1 MTPVECSGEM
11 YGADSPEP
19 FVSGLF
25 MLGRAEEA
33 GEKLLQSHRD
43 KVRLIYLD
51 PPFGTG
57 DTFVVKAGPK
67 GKAIK
72 VSAYEDNLSQ
82 DAYMQMMERVL
93 TLCRDLLTQDGT
105 IYLHVD
111 YRMAAYL
118 KVLMDEIFGKKNFVN
133 EIIWAYKSGGR
144 ATRHFSRKH
153 DDILVYRKGPG
164 SYFDIVAVGI
174 PRGPERRNHMKQQ
187 VDDKGRVF
195 YSIRSG
201 GKVYKYYEDSLVF
214 PSDVWTDIE
223 HLHQRDPERTG
234 YSTQKP
240 EALLRRIILAS
251 SQKGDIV
258 ADLFSGSGTTAA
270 AAAKLQ
276 RNWIAADASPA
287 ALMTLR
293 KRLLNYHSDTS
304 MFSAGHR
311 IDIDYLS
318 LPPNENRLIITADR
332 SGKDV
337 SVSSN
342 RPLSFIAAG
351 HMENRIFVADA
362 YDTQP
367 SPGKKIPINSGR
379 AALLT
384 SDLYGNISVSEL

>member
-1 MTPVECSGEM
+1 MARIHCSGEI
-11 YGADSPEP
+11 YGAGGP
-19 FVSGLF
+19 GLF

-33 GEKLLQSHRD
+33 GKKLLQSHAG

-57 DTFVVKAGPK
+57 DTFAVKSGPK
-67 GKAIK
+67 GKSVKIP
-72 VSAYEDNLSQ
+72 AYADNLSQ
-82 DAYMQMMERVL
+82 DKYMDMMHNVL
-93 TLCRDLLTQDGT
+93 TLCKELLTTDGT

-118 KVLMDEIFGKKNFVN
+118 KVMMDDIFGRKNFVN

-144 ATRHFSRKH
+144 ATKHFSRKH
-153 DDILVYRKGPG
+153 DDILVYRKSGAN
-164 SYFDIVAVGI
+164 YFDILSVGM

-187 VDDKGRVF
+187 VDEEGRVY

-240 EALLRRIILAS
+240 EALLKRIILAS
-251 SQKGDIV
+251 SQEGDIV

-270 AAAKLQ
+270 AAAKLG
-276 RNWIAADASPA
+276 RRWIAADASPA

-293 KRLLNYHSDTS
+293 KRLLDCHSDTT
-304 MFSAGHR
+304 MFAEDRRMEIQYVAEVQGGKKP
-311 IDIDYLS
+311 DITVKREKGS
-318 LPPNENRLIITADR
+318 FIVCPNEA
-332 SGKDV
+332 
-337 SVSSN
+337 
-342 RPLSFIAAG
+342 LSYMAAG
-351 HMENRIFVADA
+351 HVEEGAFVAEF
-362 YDTQP
+362 YDTAP
-367 SPGKKIPINSGR
+367 VPGKKLSAKGEKLT
-379 AALLT
+379 LLV
-384 SDLYGNISVSEL
+384 SDLYGNISVWGY

>member
-1 MTPVECSGEM
+1 MARIDCRGEV
-11 YGADSPEP
+11 YGAGGP
-19 FVSGLF
+19 GLF

-33 GEKLLQSHRD
+33 GEKLLQSHAG

-57 DTFVVKAGPK
+57 DTFAVKSGPK
-67 GKAIK
+67 GKSVKIP
-72 VSAYEDNLSQ
+72 AYADNLSQ
-82 DAYMQMMERVL
+82 DKYMEMMRKVL
-93 TLCRDLLTQDGT
+93 TLCKELLTPDGT

-118 KVLMDEIFGKKNFVN
+118 KIMMDEIFGRKNFVN

-144 ATRHFSRKH
+144 ATKHFSRKH
-153 DDILVYRKGPG
+153 DDILVYRKGA
-164 SYFDIVAVGI
+164 SNYFDIISVGI

-187 VDDKGRVF
+187 VDEQGRVY

-251 SQKGDIV
+251 SEEGDTV

-270 AAAKLQ
+270 AAAKLG
-276 RNWIAADASPA
+276 RRWIAADASPA

-293 KRLLNYHSDTS
+293 KRLLDCHSDTS
-304 MFSAGHR
+304 MFTADHR
-311 IDIDYLS
+311 MEVEYLS
-318 LPPNENRLIITADR
+318 LTDVGKKPDVTVTRDKDGFVVCPNEA
-332 SGKDV
+332 
-337 SVSSN
+337 
-342 RPLSFIAAG
+342 LSYIAAG
-351 HMENRIFVADA
+351 HMEDDVFIADA
-362 YDTQP
+362 YDTAP
-367 SPGKKIPINSGR
+367 AAGKKMAVKGDR
-379 AALLT
+379 LTLLV
-384 SDLYGNISVSEL
+384 SDLYGNISAWEY

>member
-1 MTPVECSGEM
+1 MARIECKGEV
-11 YGADSPEP
+11 YSAGGP
-19 FVSGLF
+19 GLF
-25 MLGRAEEA
+25 MLGRAEAA
-33 GEKLLQSHRD
+33 GEKLLQNYAG

-57 DTFVVKAGPK
+57 DTFAVKSGPK
-67 GKAIK
+67 GRSVK
-72 VSAYEDNLSQ
+72 VPAYADNLSQ
-82 DAYMQMMERVL
+82 DKYMEMMKNVL
-93 TLCRDLLTQDGT
+93 TLCRELLTPDGT

-118 KVLMDEIFGKKNFVN
+118 KVLMDDIFGKKNFVN

-144 ATRHFSRKH
+144 ATKHFSRKH
-153 DDILVYRKGPG
+153 DDILVYRKGA
-164 SYFDIVAVGI
+164 SNYFDIVSVGI

-187 VDDKGRVF
+187 VDEDGRVY

-251 SQKGDIV
+251 SQEGDIV

-270 AAAKLQ
+270 VAAKLG
-276 RNWIAADASPA
+276 RRWIAADASPA

-293 KRLLNYHSDTS
+293 KRLLECHSDTS
-304 MFSAGHR
+304 MFAVDHRMEIEYLAGTDASKKPDVTVVR
-311 IDIDYLS
+311 DKDGFTVC
-318 LPPNENRLIITADR
+318 PNEA
-332 SGKDV
+332 
-337 SVSSN
+337 
-342 RPLSFIAAG
+342 LSFIAAG
-351 HMENRIFVADA
+351 HMEDGVFMADS
-362 YDTQP
+362 YDTAP
-367 SPGKKIPINSGR
+367 SAGKKLAVKGER
-379 AALLT
+379 LTLLV
-384 SDLYGNISVSEL
+384 SDLYGNISAWEY

>member
-1 MTPVECSGEM
+1 MARIDCSGEF
-11 YGADSPEP
+11 YGAGGP
-19 FVSGLF
+19 GLF

-33 GEKLLQSHRD
+33 GERLLQSHAG

-57 DTFVVKAGPK
+57 DTFAVKSGPK
-67 GKAIK
+67 GKSVKIP
-72 VSAYEDNLSQ
+72 AYADNLSQ
-82 DAYMQMMERVL
+82 DKYMEMMGRVL
-93 TLCRDLLTQDGT
+93 TLCRELLTPDGT

-118 KVLMDEIFGKKNFVN
+118 KIMMDEIFGRKNFVN

-144 ATRHFSRKH
+144 ATKHFSRKH
-153 DDILVYRKGPG
+153 DDILVYRKGATN
-164 SYFDIVAVGI
+164 YFDILSVGI

-187 VDDKGRVF
+187 VDEEGRVY

-240 EALLRRIILAS
+240 EALLNRIILAS
-251 SQKGDIV
+251 SQEGDIV

-270 AAAKLQ
+270 AAAKLG
-276 RNWIAADASPA
+276 RSWIAADASPA

-293 KRLLNYHSDTS
+293 KRLLDCHSDTT
-304 MFSAGHR
+304 MFAADHHMEIR
-311 IDIDYLS
+311 YLADAQGGKKPDVTVKREKDS
-318 LPPNENRLIITADR
+318 FILCPNEDLAY
-332 SGKDV
+332 
-337 SVSSN
+337 
-342 RPLSFIAAG
+342 IAAG
-351 HMENRIFVADA
+351 HMEDGVFVAES
-362 YDTQP
+362 YDT
-367 SPGKKIPINSGR
+367 SPLVGKKLAVKGER
-379 AALLT
+379 LTLLV
-384 SDLYGNISVSEL
+384 SDLYGNISVWEY

>member
-1 MTPVECSGEM
+1 MARIDCSGEV
-11 YGADSPEP
+11 YGAGGP
-19 FVSGLF
+19 GLF

-33 GEKLLQSHRD
+33 GEKLLQSHAG

-57 DTFVVKAGPK
+57 DTFAVKSGPK
-67 GKAIK
+67 GESVKIP
-72 VSAYEDNLSQ
+72 AYADNLSQ
-82 DAYMQMMERVL
+82 DKYMEMMHKVL
-93 TLCRDLLTQDGT
+93 TLCKELLTPDGT

-118 KVLMDEIFGKKNFVN
+118 KIMMDEIFGRKNFVN

-144 ATRHFSRKH
+144 ATKHFSRKH
-153 DDILVYRKGPG
+153 DDILVYRKGA
-164 SYFDIVAVGI
+164 SNYFDIISVGI

-187 VDDKGRVF
+187 VDEEGRVY

-240 EALLRRIILAS
+240 EALLKRIILAS
-251 SQKGDIV
+251 SQEGDIV

-270 AAAKLQ
+270 AAAKLG
-276 RNWIAADASPA
+276 RRWIAADASPA

-293 KRLLNYHSDTS
+293 KRLLDYHSDTS
-304 MFSAGHR
+304 MFAMDHR
-311 IDIDYLS
+311 MEIRYLTDAQGGKK
-318 LPPNENRLIITADR
+318 PDVTVKREKDGFVVCPNEA
-332 SGKDV
+332 
-337 SVSSN
+337 
-342 RPLSFIAAG
+342 LSYIAAG
-351 HMENRIFVADA
+351 HMKDGAFAAES
-362 YDTQP
+362 YDTAP
-367 SPGKKIPINSGR
+367 VPGKKLAVKGER
-379 AALLT
+379 LTLLV
-384 SDLYGNISVSEL
+384 SDLYGNISVWEY

>member
-1 MTPVECSGEM
+1 MARIDCRGEV
-11 YGADSPEP
+11 YGAGGP
-19 FVSGLF
+19 GLF

-33 GEKLLQSHRD
+33 GEKLLQSHAG

-57 DTFVVKAGPK
+57 DTFAVKSGPK
-67 GKAIK
+67 GKSVKIP
-72 VSAYEDNLSQ
+72 AYADNLSQ
-82 DAYMQMMERVL
+82 DKYMEMMRKVL
-93 TLCRDLLTQDGT
+93 TLCKELLTPDGT

-118 KVLMDEIFGKKNFVN
+118 KIMMDEIFGRKNFVN

-144 ATRHFSRKH
+144 ATKHFSRKH
-153 DDILVYRKGPG
+153 DDILVYRKGA
-164 SYFDIVAVGI
+164 SNYFDIISVGI

-187 VDDKGRVF
+187 VDEQGRVY

-240 EALLRRIILAS
+240 EALLKRIILAS
-251 SQKGDIV
+251 SQEGDIV

-270 AAAKLQ
+270 AAAKLG
-276 RNWIAADASPA
+276 RRWIAADASPA

-293 KRLLNYHSDTS
+293 KRLLDCHSDTS
-304 MFSAGHR
+304 MFAADHR
-311 IDIDYLS
+311 MEVEYLS
-318 LPPNENRLIITADR
+318 YTDVGKKPDITVTKEKDGFVICPNGE
-332 SGKDV
+332 
-337 SVSSN
+337 
-342 RPLSFIAAG
+342 LSYIAAG
-351 HMENRIFVADA
+351 HMEDGVFAADA
-362 YDTQP
+362 YDTAP
-367 SPGKKIPINSGR
+367 SAGR
-379 AALLT
+379 RLAVKGEKLTLLV
-384 SDLYGNISVSEL
+384 SDLYGNISVWEY